1 MNKDNQ
7 ENNKEKDG
15 ETTTV
20 EKESDS
26 ANTTELVNT
35 TVEKESDSANT
46 TELVNATKK
55 KKWMDD
61 LYCINN
67 EENMNLTFNQIDAG
81 KRGLV

>member
-15 ETTTV
+15 ET
-20 EKESDS
+20 
-26 ANTTELVNT
+26 T